1 MCAPGSLRRRG
12 RAQPLSAQM
21 LLQGDC
27 TGLCPLGVSRGWLS
41 LLLAVTPFDCPV
53 GALLRLWEG
62 PLVSCFT
69 WVGFLPSSCGW
80 EGARHAVLGSS

>member
-1 MCAPGSLRRRG
+1 MCAPGGLRRRG

-41 LLLAVTPFDCPV
+41 LLLAVTPF
-53 GALLRLWEG
+53 AL
-62 PLVSCFT
+62 SA
-69 WVGFLPSSCGW
+69 PS
-80 EGARHAVLGSS
+80 